1 MEPPSA
7 RELAFAAAGALLA
20 SGTCL
25 AGASASSTASSAD
38 SSSTTSAVTSTT
50 SANLVSGDSSSS
62 SSSGG
67 SSSSAAAGTAATAA
81 RAGSTSEVN
90 TAARAAASKRKARRA
105 AWKRH
110 RKHRRLPLGEPQH
123 SVDSAAAAVFEQID
137 TEDGAE
143 STQRISIRSTVRRQ
157 VICREALA
165 WLREQQVLEGHVI
178 ASLPDISEI
187 DLEAWSREREQT
199 RCGDSSGGSSG
210 GGSGG
215 SGGEGTKAS
224 DYQTVANYRE
234 WYHETVALI
243 LSRLAPH
250 AVAIFY
256 MSDGRHEGLWLDKS
270 YIAQRAAEASGCA
283 LLFHKIALFD
293 SDLVAMSRTQGKGR
307 PKYSHLLAFSRTA
320 CAGER
325 WFDAAA
331 TPDIFERGE
340 MRWSRAMGDTACVTA
355 CLLVRAA
362 DAAATTASVTDTADA
377 VRSSGAVGADV
388 ATRRNRPTVFSLFS
402 GQGSVLAV
410 ANEMGMHSV
419 GVELSRKRC
428 ATALGLRLLKASD
441 AP

>member
-224 DYQTVANYRE
+224 DYQTVPTTGSGTTR
-234 WYHETVALI
+234 
-243 LSRLAPH
+243 LSR
-250 AVAIFY
+250 
-256 MSDGRHEGLWLDKS
+256 
-270 YIAQRAAEASGCA
+270 
-283 LLFHKIALFD
+283 
-293 SDLVAMSRTQGKGR
+293 
-307 PKYSHLLAFSRTA
+307 
-320 CAGER
+320 
-325 WFDAAA
+325 
-331 TPDIFERGE
+331 
-340 MRWSRAMGDTACVTA
+340 
-355 CLLVRAA
+355 
-362 DAAATTASVTDTADA
+362 
-377 VRSSGAVGADV
+377 
-388 ATRRNRPTVFSLFS
+388 
-402 GQGSVLAV
+402 
-410 ANEMGMHSV
+410 
-419 GVELSRKRC
+419 
-428 ATALGLRLLKASD
+428 
-441 AP
+441 

>member
-143 STQRISIRSTVRRQ
+143 STQRSTVRRQ

-210 GGSGG
+210 GG

-362 DAAATTASVTDTADA
+362 DAAATAASVSDTADA

>member
-123 SVDSAAAAVFEQID
+123 SVDSAAAAAAVFEQID

-143 STQRISIRSTVRRQ
+143 STQRSTVRRQ

-362 DAAATTASVTDTADA
+362 DAAATAASVSDTADA